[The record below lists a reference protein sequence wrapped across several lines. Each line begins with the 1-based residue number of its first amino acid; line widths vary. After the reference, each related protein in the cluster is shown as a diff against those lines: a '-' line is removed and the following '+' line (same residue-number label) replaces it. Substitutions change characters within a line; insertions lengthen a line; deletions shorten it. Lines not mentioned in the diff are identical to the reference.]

1 MLCWAGPLT
10 VLTMRTLFAIAALL
24 VVQTP
29 SVAQQYGR
37 EYGRPQDGF
46 SSGQVSSQYSGQYSG
61 QYIGRVDGR
70 ASHNE
75 GLPPSAA
82 DKDNRRFD
90 NPIDP
95 GDCAEIDSL
104 KPDARP
110 GWQARVYSAC
120 Q

>member
-1 MLCWAGPLT
+1 MQKLKVVAVAVVLFAFS
-10 VLTMRTLFAIAALL
+10 VLT
-24 VVQTP
+24 P
-29 SVAQQYGR
+29 SLAQQYGR
-37 EYGRPQDGF
+37 EYGRPEDAF
-46 SSGQVSSQYSGQYSG
+46 SSGQYSG
-61 QYIGRVDGR
+61 QHSGQYNGRVDGR

-75 GLPPSAA
+75 GLPPSTA
-82 DKDNRRFD
+82 DRANRTFD

-95 GDCAEIDSL
+95 GDCAEVDSL

>member
-1 MLCWAGPLT
+1 MKKLKVVA
-10 VLTMRTLFAIAALL
+10 VAVVLFAFSVL
-24 VVQTP
+24 TP

-46 SSGQVSSQYSGQYSG
+46 VSGQYSGQVSGQYSG
-61 QYIGRVDGR
+61 QYDSRVDGR

-82 DKDNRRFD
+82 DKGNGRFD
-90 NPIDP
+90 NPIYP
-95 GDCAEIDSL
+95 GDCAEAQSL

-110 GWQARVYSAC
+110 GWQARVYNAC

>member
-1 MLCWAGPLT
+1 MRKVQIFSVA
-10 VLTMRTLFAIAALL
+10 VLLFVFA
-24 VVQTP
+24 VPTP
-29 SVAQQYGR
+29 SIAQQYGR
-37 EYGRPQDGF
+37 EYGRAQDGF
-46 SSGQVSSQYSGQYSG
+46 SSEQYSGQYSG
-61 QYIGRVDGR
+61 QYWGQYNGRVDGR
-70 ASHNE
+70 ASRTE

-95 GDCAEIDSL
+95 TDCAEVDML

-110 GWQARVYSAC
+110 GWQAHVRSAC